1 MHPRIT
7 LYSEQ
12 FGYKPLP
19 NSHELTPPFFHHYHG
34 IIKSMA
40 KYSDE
45 LRGVV
50 RALYLRRYT
59 PKEIASEL
67 NLPNARIV
75 YYWAEKYK
83 WADLLSFE
91 STEEAIERR
100 YQLLASRD
108 NKTDLDLKEMD
119 LLIAHATKLRAQSN
133 KHKEKLASSQGERQ
147 AAARGDSE
155 DEPRGKRKYKKN
167 DISSLTQ
174 EDFDAW
180 ADEHLFEYQKH
191 LRRNIGQLVR
201 NILKS
206 RQIGAT
212 WYFAFEAFENAV
224 MTGDPQIFLS
234 ASKAQAEVF
243 RSYIVNIAEQYFGIT
258 LTGNPIRLSNGAELR
273 FLSTNKNTAQSYSGH
288 LYCDE
293 YFWVPNFAKLN
304 EVASAMAT
312 HDKWRT
318 TYFSTPSAK
327 THQAYPFWTG
337 EEWKQGSKKRAAI
350 KFPLFDEMRDGGRLC
365 PDGQWR
371 YVITMEDAIA
381 GGFNLANIEKLRNRY
396 NTATFD
402 MLYMCVFVDSKD
414 SVFSFSDLEAC
425 GVEVDTWQDHDP
437 DAKRPFGDRPVW
449 GGFDPARSGDL
460 SCFVIVAPPMFAVEK
475 FRVLK
480 VIYWKGMNF
489 RYQAKQIEKLFDQYN
504 FTYLGVDVTGIGQGV
519 FDNIQHFAMKVVVPI
534 RYDMNTKNQLV
545 LKAADVVESQRIEWD
560 KNLKEIPAS
569 FMSVRRTTTQS
580 GNAMTFVADR
590 SQDTGHAEAFW
601 AITHA
606 LHNEPLNYENKP
618 KSRWGVRKQAA

>member
-1 MHPRIT
+1 
-7 LYSEQ
+7 
-12 FGYKPLP
+12 
-19 NSHELTPPFFHHYHG
+19 
-34 IIKSMA
+34 MA
-40 KYSDE
+40 KYSEE
-45 LRGVV
+45 LKGVV

-75 YYWAEKYK
+75 YYWAEKYS

-119 LLIAHATKLRAQSN
+119 MLIAHATKLRAQSN
-133 KHKEKLASSQGERQ
+133 KHKEKMASGQSNGQ
-147 AAARGDSE
+147 AAARDSNS
-155 DEPRGKRKYKKN
+155 DEPRPKRKNRKN

-174 EDFDAW
+174 ADFDTW

-191 LRRNIGQLVR
+191 LRRNIGQQVR

-234 ASKAQAEVF
+234 ASKVQAEYF

-293 YFWVPNFAKLN
+293 YFWVPNFARLN

-337 EEWKQGSKKRAAI
+337 EEWKRGDKKRARVA
-350 KFPLFDEMRDGGRLC
+350 FPTEKELRDGGRLC

-371 YVITMEDAIA
+371 YIITLEDAIA
-381 GGFNLANIEKLRNRY
+381 GGFNLASIEKLRNRY
-396 NTATFD
+396 NRDTFN

-414 SVFSFSDLEAC
+414 SVFSFSH
-425 GVEVDTWQDHDP
+425 VERCCIDPDIWEDHDEDLP
-437 DAKRPFGDRPVW
+437 RPFGNREVW
-449 GGFDPARSGDL
+449 AGYDPARSGDT
-460 SCFVIVAPPMFAVEK
+460 STFVIVAPPIVAVEK
-475 FRVLK
+475 FRVLR
-480 VIYWKGMNF
+480 VFHWQGMNWKW
-489 RYQAKQIEKLFDQYN
+489 QAAQIKKLFGQYN
-504 FTYLGVDVTGIGQGV
+504 MTYIGIDITGLGSGV
-519 FDNIQHFAMKVVVPI
+519 FEDVQHFAMRQAVAI
-534 RYDMNTKNQLV
+534 RYGVETKNRLV
-545 LKAADVVESQRIEWD
+545 MKMIDVIEDNRVEWD
-560 KNLKEIPAS
+560 KEKTEIAAS
-569 FMSVRRTTTQS
+569 FMTIRRTSTAS

-590 SQDTGHAEAFW
+590 TAETGHADSFW
-601 AITHA
+601 AIAHA
-606 LHNEPLNYENKP
+606 IDNEPLNFENQR
-618 KSRWGVRKQAA
+618 KSRWGNLGKAA

>member
-1 MHPRIT
+1 M

-12 FGYKPLP
+12 FGYHVLP
-19 NSHELTPPFFHHYHG
+19 NRRELTPPFFHNSHG
-34 IIKSMA
+34 IIIRMA
-40 KYSDE
+40 KYSEE
-45 LRGVV
+45 LKGVV

-75 YYWAEKYK
+75 YYWAEKYS

-119 LLIAHATKLRAQSN
+119 MLIAHATKLRAQSN
-133 KHKEKLASSQGERQ
+133 KHKEKMASGQSNGQ
-147 AAARGDSE
+147 AAARDNNS
-155 DEPRGKRKYKKN
+155 DEPRPKRKNRKN

-174 EDFDAW
+174 ADFDSW
-180 ADEHLFEYQKH
+180 AEEHLFEYQKH
-191 LRRNIGQLVR
+191 LRRNIGQQVR

-234 ASKAQAEVF
+234 ASKVQAEYF

-293 YFWVPNFAKLN
+293 YFWVPNFARLN

-337 EEWKQGSKKRAAI
+337 EEWKQGSKKRAAAQ
-350 KFPLFDEMRDGGRLC
+350 FPSFDEMRNGGRLC

-396 NTATFD
+396 NTATFN

-425 GVEVDTWQDHDP
+425 GVEVDTWQDHNP
-437 DAKRPFGDRPVW
+437 DAARPFGDRPVW

-460 SCFVIVAPPMFAVEK
+460 SCFVIIAPPMYAAEK

-480 VIYWKGMNF
+480 VINWKGMNF
-489 RYQAKQIEKLFDQYN
+489 RYQARQIELLFKKYN

-519 FDNIQHFAMKVVVPI
+519 FDNIQHFAMRVAVAI

-569 FMSVRRTTTQS
+569 FMAVRRTTTQS

-618 KSRWGVRKQAA
+618 KSRWGVRKEAA